1 MANPF
6 NPGVGR
12 KPPYL
17 AGRDDIARAIRSD
30 MDRVYVTGEGS
41 RPTIVSG
48 LRGMGKTV
56 FLRELA
62 EYARERGWVVVW
74 AEASN
79 VDALS
84 RKLVQ
89 AVYPELRRMRNS
101 QTFLREAFGHAAA
114 VLKSFQ
120 LKIDPSGTFAFGVDI
135 DPARGYADS
144 GDLALD
150 FTDLLQA
157 LGEAA
162 REAGTAVL
170 IAIDELQ
177 EASKNDLSALNM
189 ALHAIGQGMSPV
201 PVCFVGSGLPTL
213 PATLADAS
221 SYAERMFR
229 FYSLDLLDREA
240 AKEAFVEPTER
251 MGVKWD
257 DSALGLALDAA
268 AGYPYFI
275 QQCGFCICEQLVV
288 PGTVSLQE
296 ATDGI
301 ALAVAEL
308 DGGLYRSRW
317 DRATAAGK
325 KMLRAM
331 SEDGTHSKMSDLAVR
346 MRKETNALYPLR
358 DRLIADGLIFCP
370 KRGYVAFTVPGMGDF
385 IKRHAE

>member
-1 MANPF
+1 MMNPF
-6 NPGVGR
+6 NPGAGR

-101 QTFLREAFGHAAA
+101 QTFLGEAFGHAAA

-331 SEDGTHSKMSDLAVR
+331 SEDGVHSKMSDLAVR
-346 MRKETNALYPLR
+346 MCKETNALYPLR

>member
-1 MANPF
+1 MMNPF
-6 NPGVGR
+6 NPGAGR

-17 AGRDDIARAIRSD
+17 AGRDDIARAIRAD
-30 MDRVYVTGEGS
+30 MNRVYVTGEGS

-101 QTFLREAFGHAAA
+101 QTFLGEAFGHAAA

-317 DRATAAGK
+317 DRATTAGK

-331 SEDGTHSKMSDLAVR
+331 SEDGAHSKMSDLAAR
-346 MRKETNALYPLR
+346 MGKEANALYPLR